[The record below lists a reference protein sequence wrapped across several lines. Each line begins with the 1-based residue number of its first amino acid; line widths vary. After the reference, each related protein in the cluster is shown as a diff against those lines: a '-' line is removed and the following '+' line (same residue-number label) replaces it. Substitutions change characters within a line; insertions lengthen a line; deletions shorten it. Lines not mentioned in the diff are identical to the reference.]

1 MARTAQR
8 IVVLSTPSEEED
20 NNLMQ
25 LFDEREATR
34 NRWLALKEEYY
45 PVGAYAETPE
55 TRAMWWIIKK
65 AEYRMS
71 EAAAEYNAAFEAFT
85 RHWGHEAS

>member
-1 MARTAQR
+1 MVTTAQR

-25 LFDEREATR
+25 LFDECEAAT
-34 NRWLALKEEYY
+34 NRWLALKEKYY
-45 PVGAYAETPE
+45 PVATSEETPQ

-71 EAAAEYNAAFEAFT
+71 EAAAEYNAAFEAFAH
-85 RHWGHEAS
+85 HWGHEAS